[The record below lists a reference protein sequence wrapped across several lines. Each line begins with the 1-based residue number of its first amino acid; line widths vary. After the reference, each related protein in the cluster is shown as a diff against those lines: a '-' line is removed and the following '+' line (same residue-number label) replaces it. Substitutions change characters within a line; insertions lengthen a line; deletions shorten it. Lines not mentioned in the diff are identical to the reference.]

1 MSRDDTRLRTTVYH
15 KPTHTDRLLDQSSY
29 NPTSH
34 RAITVRT
41 LTRRAQI
48 IFDSTD
54 SLRDENKHL
63 RQIFHKNDY
72 SDEFIDTNKY
82 KHDKQNDVCTN
93 TETKNELTTVSL
105 PYIRG
110 TSETIAR
117 MLKPFNIRIA
127 HKPTRTLR
135 HLLTNVKDKD
145 DPEDRQGTVY
155 RIRCNDCNGTYIG
168 ETGRTLTTR
177 LGEHQTATD
186 KEDLTNNIAQHHRKT
201 GHDINWD
208 SATCL
213 THSTDKDQRLTLESW
228 FTNLQPNPLNPCRKL
243 PAAYE
248 RLLQSEYRTADENA
262 D

>member
-1 MSRDDTRLRTTVYH
+1 MSRDDTRLRTTVH
-15 KPTHTDRLLDQSSY
+15 RKPTHTDRLLEQSSY

-34 RAITVRT
+34 RATTVRT

-48 IFDSTD
+48 ICHSAD
-54 SLRDENKHL
+54 SLRDENEHL

-72 SDEFIDTNKY
+72 SDEFIDTNY
-82 KHDKQNDVCTN
+82 YKQNDECAN
-93 TETKNELTTVSL
+93 TEKNNELTTVSL

-117 MLKPFNIRIA
+117 ILKPFNIQIA

-145 DPEDRQGTVY
+145 DPKDRQGTVY

-186 KEDLTNNIAQHHRKT
+186 KEDLTNNIARHHRKT

-213 THSTDKDQRLTLESW
+213 THSTDKDKRLTLESW
-228 FTNLQPNPLNPCRKL
+228 FTNLQSNPLNRSRKL
-243 PAAYE
+243 PAAYQ
-248 RLLQSEYRTADENA
+248 RLLPSKRHTADENT

>member
-1 MSRDDTRLRTTVYH
+1 MTAMLG
-15 KPTHTDRLLDQSSY
+15 SY

-34 RAITVRT
+34 RATTVRT

-48 IFDSTD
+48 ICDSTD
-54 SLRDENKHL
+54 SLRDENEQL

-82 KHDKQNDVCTN
+82 KHDKQNDVCAN

-117 MLKPFNIRIA
+117 ILKPFYIRIA

-145 DPEDRQGTVY
+145 DPKDRQRTVY

-213 THSTDKDQRLTLESW
+213 THSTDKDLRLTLESW
-228 FTNLQPNPLNPCRKL
+228 FTNLQPNPLNRSRKL
-243 PAAYE
+243 PATYE
-248 RLLQSEYRTADENA
+248 KLLQSEYRTADENA